1 MSIDIVISAA
11 SYLQSIRLRPP
22 MRRVLQDAF
31 AAWPYPI
38 CTIPDGSVYRPFAEE
53 KAKGRSGVH
62 GTDDLDH
69 GGHRAVDIPTA
80 DWPIAAKIA
89 VYVNARWVYDPSRPG
104 KTVAY
109 ADAHGTAPHCHLQVH
124 PNTHHKPDPMREV

>member
-22 MRRVLQDAF
+22 MRRVLRDAF
-31 AAWPYPI
+31 AAWPDPI
-38 CTIPDGSVYRPFAEE
+38 CTVGSIYRPYAEE
-53 KAKGRSGVH
+53 KQLGRSGVH

-80 DWPIAAKIA
+80 DWVIASRVA
-89 VYVNARWVYDPSRPG
+89 VYVNARWVYDPARPG
-104 KTVAY
+104 KMVAY
-109 ADAHGTAPHCHLQVH
+109 AAEHGTGPHVHLQISTT
-124 PNTHHKPDPMREV
+124 THHKPDPMREV